1 MSSVCARWVLRL
13 LTSEHLEEYKLSST
27 EKAKVPKSLVQ
38 NMFIH
43 LIDRKG
49 VILTH
54 AVPNVKE
61 VKFSN
66 YCSFLFE

>member
-13 LTSEHLEEYKLSST
+13 LTSENLEKYKLSST
-27 EKAKVPKSLVQ
+27 EKAKVPKSLVK

-43 LIDRKG
+43 SIDRKG

-54 AVPNVKE
+54 AVPNVKA
-61 VKFSN
+61 VYSDCKVI
-66 YCSFLFE
+66 